1 MAIGDFATSSKQ
13 LSASKK
19 GEKDH
24 AYLRRPGRKSSSR
37 LSPSAPSRCRSRRR
51 RQLGPKLP
59 NSQMNF
65 EAVALY
71 GASRARGLKPVGN
84 QAREASKRRWL

>member
-1 MAIGDFATSSKQ
+1 M
-13 LSASKK
+13 
-19 GEKDH
+19 
-24 AYLRRPGRKSSSR
+24 
-37 LSPSAPSRCRSRRR
+37 SPSAPSRCRSRRR

-84 QAREASKRRWL
+84 QAREASKRRWLEPARLRPLADEASGASARDPAHRRTSE